1 MESSLIDK
9 VAEIH
14 DRICKESADDF
25 ARLWA
30 EFRYAHAYWI
40 DADASRR
47 IQDRQRRAGG
57 TVVVTNERGTE
68 LGGQKLADALERG
81 GGEMLV
87 IVWLE
92 RRQDAT
98 LMELAVR

>member
-1 MESSLIDK
+1 MEKSLIEK

-14 DRICKESADDF
+14 NRICKDSADNF
-25 ARLWA
+25 ERLQRK
-30 EFRYAHAYWI
+30 FRYAHAYWI

-87 IVWLE
+87 FVWIE
-92 RRQDAT
+92 RAQDAT
-98 LMELAVR
+98 LMELAIR

>member
-1 MESSLIDK
+1 MENSLIDK

-14 DRICKESADDF
+14 DRICKESADNF
-25 ARLWA
+25 ERLWA
-30 EFRYAHAYWI
+30 EFRHAHAYWA
-40 DADASRR
+40 DADTISR

-57 TVVVTNERGTE
+57 TVVVTNECGTE

-87 IVWLE
+87 IVWIE
-92 RRQDAT
+92 RTQDAT